1 MQKRHVTAHCP
12 ERGILRSKNLTMIKK
27 TKILIVEDEA
37 ITAKSLKMDLEELG
51 YYVLSPIAKGEH
63 AVPVAIQE
71 NPTLILM
78 DIRLA
83 GGLDGIEAAERIILI
98 KKMPIAFMTG
108 YATEGI
114 KERTNKIHP
123 LAFLEKPVNI
133 NLVKQIVDTLVT
145 SN

>member
-1 MQKRHVTAHCP
+1 
-12 ERGILRSKNLTMIKK
+12 MIKK

-108 YATEGI
+108 YATEEI
-114 KERTNKIHP
+114 KERTHKIHP